1 MSRIGNLPVEVPNT
15 VRLSVEDN
23 FVEVKGPAGCV
34 AQQFNSSVKIVFSD
48 NIVTVT
54 PANDSR
60 FAQAMHG
67 TARSI
72 IYNMVQG
79 VQKPFQKDLEI
90 QGVGFKALLDG
101 SVLDLSLGYSHPVNY
116 KIPEGINVT
125 VKDGT
130 MIHIEGA
137 DKRLVGKVAAEIRR
151 FYPVEPYKGKGV
163 RISGEHV
170 RRKEGKK
177 SAK

>member
-1 MSRIGNLPVEVPNT
+1 MSRIGSLPVEIPSAVK
-15 VRLSVEDN
+15 VALRDN
-23 FVEVKGPAGCV
+23 FVEVKGPVGCV
-34 AQQFNSSVKIVFSD
+34 AQQFDSSVKITFSD

-90 QGVGFKALLDG
+90 QGVGFKALLNG
-101 SVLDLSLGYSHPVNY
+101 SILDLSLGYSHPVNY

-125 VKDGT
+125 IKDGT
-130 MIHIEGA
+130 MIHVEGA
-137 DKRLVGKVAAEIRR
+137 DKCLVGKVAAEIKR
-151 FYPVEPYKGKGV
+151 FYPVEPYKGKGI